1 MAEVTLVNPSTWFH
15 GDGRSTMF
23 VNVVVRGIERT
34 FKLDYYTDHH
44 KLAATLLKSIRLP
57 TAIDSR
63 PLQMHGVVDFPG
75 GEFFHA
81 EYVENDPGVQQFF
94 HKKFLPIDVSDLM
107 RAHDYELAA
116 YAIGEEIAHM
126 LESDAPS
133 KPIQR
138 VNRVNRNFSATKKQ
152 LPFYP
157 DGRRV

>member
-1 MAEVTLVNPSTWFH
+1 MAEVTLLNPDTWFH

-23 VNVVVRGIERT
+23 IDVVVRGIERR
-34 FKLDYYTDHH
+34 FKLDYYTEHH

-57 TAIDSR
+57 TAIDSK

-81 EYVENDPGVQQFF
+81 EYLENDPGVQKFF
-94 HKKFLPIDVSDLM
+94 NERFLPIDVSDLM
-107 RAHDYELAA
+107 RARDYERAA

-133 KPIQR
+133 KTLQP
-138 VNRVNRNFSATKKQ
+138 VNRVNRNFSAIQKQ
-152 LPFYP
+152 L
-157 DGRRV
+157 